1 MYFAT
6 NPPLATLP
14 VQIAQEFQQ
23 LRDASPSEAVQ
34 LFALVDG
41 AFDEAFF
48 QGRSARALPRQSLYA
63 GTALQGLG
71 AAVPYLLTAPEGA
84 EARLAWLSQLF
95 AACGA
100 KPMLSI
106 LACVLNA
113 DELVRHFRPYL
124 IAITPDTVEWP
135 VRWGDTRVLPMLL
148 DALTEPERGQLL
160 APMTRWWWPGRDG
173 ALRSWQGKATLPAP
187 VSFDKMPM
195 GDEVFAKLVEMS
207 EADAVLANLY
217 DSQPDLF
224 RTDSPAQC
232 HARVA
237 RHLRVASANGIH
249 AAPARQHFSALAL
262 LLSDDFTQHPA
273 MTDLLRR
280 TRQGA
285 DYNDGISALSG
296 EFWRTTER

>member
-14 VQIAQEFQQ
+14 VQIEQEFQQ
-23 LRDASPSEAVQ
+23 LCDASPPDAMH

-48 QGRSARALPRQSLYA
+48 QGRSPRGLPRQSLYA
-63 GTALQGLG
+63 STALQGLG
-71 AAVPYLLTAPEGA
+71 AAAPYLLPAPEGA

-100 KPMLSI
+100 RPMLSI
-106 LACVLNA
+106 LASVLNV
-113 DELVRHFRPYL
+113 DELVRHLRPYL
-124 IAITPDTVEWP
+124 IAMTPDTVEWP
-135 VRWGDTRVLPMLL
+135 VRWGDTRVLPALL
-148 DALTEPERGQLL
+148 DALNEPERGRLL
-160 APMTRWWWPGRDG
+160 APLARWWWPGRDG
-173 ALRSWQGKATLPAP
+173 TLLGCQGEATLPAP
-187 VSFDKMPM
+187 AGFDKMPID
-195 GDEVFAKLVEMS
+195 DEVFAKLVDMS

-224 RTDSPAQC
+224 RMDSPAQC

-249 AAPARQHFSALAL
+249 AAPARQQFSALAL
-262 LLSDDFTQHPA
+262 LLSDDFTQHAA
-273 MTDLLRR
+273 MTDLLQR

-285 DYNDGISALSG
+285 DYNDEISELPE
-296 EFWRTTER
+296 EFWRTMER

>member
-6 NPPLATLP
+6 NPPLAGLP
-14 VQIAQEFQQ
+14 VQVAQEFQQ
-23 LRDASPSEAVQ
+23 LCDASPSAAVQ

-48 QGRSARALPRQSLYA
+48 QRGSARALPRQSLYA
-63 GTALQGLG
+63 GTALQELG
-71 AAVPYLLTAPEGA
+71 AAVPYLLTAPEGE

-95 AACGA
+95 AACGGR
-100 KPMLSI
+100 PMLSI
-106 LACVLNA
+106 LASVLDA
-113 DELVRHFRPYL
+113 DELVRHWRPYL
-124 IAITPDTVEWP
+124 IAMTPDTVEWP

-148 DALTEPERGQLL
+148 EVLTEPERGQLL
-160 APMTRWWWPGRDG
+160 APMARWWWPGRDG
-173 ALRSWQGKATLPAP
+173 ALRSWQGEATLPAP
-187 VSFDKMPM
+187 VGFDKMPIS
-195 GDEVFAKLVEMS
+195 DEVFAKIVDMS

-217 DSQPDLF
+217 DRQPDLF
-224 RTDSPAQC
+224 RMDTPAQC

-237 RHLRVASANGIH
+237 RHLRVASAHGIH

-273 MTDLLRR
+273 MTDLLQR

-285 DYNDGISALSG
+285 DYNDGISALPG
-296 EFWRTTER
+296 EFWRATER

>member
-23 LRDASPSEAVQ
+23 LCDASPYAAVQ

-48 QGRSARALPRQSLYA
+48 QGRSPRAWPRQSLYA
-63 GTALQGLG
+63 GTALLGLG
-71 AAVPYLLTAPEGA
+71 TAAPYLLTAPEGA
-84 EARLAWLSQLF
+84 KARLAWLSQLF

-100 KPMLSI
+100 RPMVSI
-106 LACVLNA
+106 LASVLNA
-113 DELVRHFRPYL
+113 DEFVRHLRPYL
-124 IAITPDTVEWP
+124 IAVTPDTVEWP
-135 VRWGDTRVLPMLL
+135 VRWGDTRVLPVLL

-160 APMTRWWWPGRDG
+160 APMACWWWPGRDG
-173 ALRSWQGKATLPAP
+173 ALRSWQGEPTLPAP
-187 VSFDKMPM
+187 VSFDKMPIS
-195 GDEVFAKLVEMS
+195 DEVFAKLVDMS

-224 RTDSPAQC
+224 RMDSPAQC

-262 LLSDDFTQHPA
+262 LLSDDFTQHAA
-273 MTDLLRR
+273 MTDVLRG
-280 TRQGA
+280 TRQGTA
-285 DYNDGISALSG
+285 YNDAISALPE
-296 EFWRTTER
+296 EFWRATER